1 MPRFAA
7 QMTEANMADSAQYL
21 TLGLGQETFGIDIRG
36 VREILDMQPITRL
49 PHAPHFLIGIIDVRG
64 VGYPVVDL
72 RAKLGMPRVEPT
84 SATRIII
91 IDVTLSGRTMG
102 IGFVADRVLEV
113 TRLDDTQADAPP
125 DVGGRWVS
133 RYISAI
139 GRKDSGFVIIFDLER
154 LMEDEDVSVVAESIE
169 AAA

>member
-1 MPRFAA
+1 
-7 QMTEANMADSAQYL
+7 MADPAQYL

-64 VGYPVVDL
+64 VSYPVVDL
-72 RAKLGMPRVEPT
+72 RAKLGLPLVEPT

-91 IDVTLSGRTMG
+91 IDVSLNGRAMS
-102 IGFVADRVLEV
+102 IGFVADRVFEV
-113 TRLDDTQADAPP
+113 TRLDDTDADAPP
-125 DVGGRWVS
+125 EVGGSWVS

-139 GRKDSGFVIIFDLER
+139 GRKDSRFVIIFDLTR
-154 LMEDEDVSVVAESIE
+154 LMANDDVNALAGTAE

>member
-1 MPRFAA
+1 
-7 QMTEANMADSAQYL
+7 MADSAQYL

-49 PHAPHFLIGIIDVRG
+49 PHAPHFLIGLIDVRG

-72 RAKLGMPRVEPT
+72 RAKLGLPRVEAT

-91 IDVTLSGRTMG
+91 IDVALRGRTMG

-125 DVGGRWVS
+125 EVGGRWVS
-133 RYISAI
+133 RYISSI
-139 GRKDSGFVIIFDLER
+139 GRKDSAFVIIFDLER
-154 LMEDEDVSVVAESIE
+154 LMDEDDVHAVAASAEPV
-169 AAA
+169 A

>member
-1 MPRFAA
+1 
-7 QMTEANMADSAQYL
+7 MADSAQYL

-49 PHAPHFLIGIIDVRG
+49 PHAPHFLIGLIDVRG

-72 RAKLGMPRVEPT
+72 RAKLGLPRVEAT

-91 IDVTLSGRTMG
+91 IDVALRGRTMG

-125 DVGGRWVS
+125 EVGGRWVS
-133 RYISAI
+133 RYISSI
-139 GRKDSGFVIIFDLER
+139 GRKDSAFVIIFDLER
-154 LMEDEDVSVVAESIE
+154 LMDEDEVQAVAASAEPV
-169 AAA
+169 A

>member
-1 MPRFAA
+1 
-7 QMTEANMADSAQYL
+7 MADSAQYL

-49 PHAPHFLIGIIDVRG
+49 PHAPHFLIGLIDVRG

-72 RAKLGMPRVEPT
+72 RAKLGLPRVEAT

-91 IDVTLSGRTMG
+91 IDVALRGRTMG

-125 DVGGRWVS
+125 EVGGRWVS
-133 RYISAI
+133 RYISSI
-139 GRKDSGFVIIFDLER
+139 GRKDSAFVIIFDLER
-154 LMEDEDVSVVAESIE
+154 LMDEDDVHAVADSAE
-169 AAA
+169 AVA